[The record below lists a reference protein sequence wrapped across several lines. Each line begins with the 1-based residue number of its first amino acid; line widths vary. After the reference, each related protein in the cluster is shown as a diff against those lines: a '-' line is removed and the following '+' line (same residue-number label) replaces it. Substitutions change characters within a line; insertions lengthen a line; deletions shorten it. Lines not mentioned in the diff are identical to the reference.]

1 MAAVTSIVLGG
12 ACSGEDDRES
22 RPSST
27 LRIAVAFEPLSLD
40 PGLLPDVISA
50 NFALNM
56 MDPLVKLN
64 DELEPE
70 AALAQSW
77 EIRDEGKAVTFHLR
91 QDGRW
96 TNGDPVTAA
105 DYEYAWK
112 RVLDPELASE
122 TAFQLY
128 GIAGAREYNGCDPK
142 RQDCA
147 ALRDRVQVNAVDKT
161 TLEVRLTSSQ
171 PWFLAQSAAA
181 TFLPV
186 HRKTVEQFGEK
197 WTEPANIV
205 TNGPYRLTAWR
216 HGESL
221 RLAKWGKWRNAAT
234 VKIGRIDARVI
245 RDATTALLAFEA
257 KEIDACLENACIP
270 SDDVERLQAGDAYV
284 RVPGLGTL
292 YFGFNMKT
300 VPDLNLRRALAF
312 ALDRRSV
319 VENVTKRH
327 EEPATSFTPKGMPG
341 FETIAQDFLPQAAD
355 LAAARRYLAKV
366 SSSRRKLNLVYTTGL
381 HPAAGEIAVAVQ
393 AMWREIGIE
402 TTLRP
407 MEAQRFLEQV
417 GPPLHSSVDVWLVGW
432 IGDYVDDINFLEVWT
447 CPGRNSP
454 GSYCDAAYDAL
465 IERARS
471 TPDDAERHELYAQA
485 EEKLTGPSGRLPVS
499 PLFWST
505 FTTLRRSGIE
515 GWEPNLLDQYD
526 FTKVSISN
534 G

>member
-1 MAAVTSIVLGG
+1 MLGA

-27 LRIAVAFEPLSLD
+27 LRIAVSLEPLSLD
-40 PGLLPDVISA
+40 PGLVFDPISA

-56 MDPLVKLN
+56 MDPLVRLD

-70 AALAQSW
+70 AALAESW
-77 EIRDEGKAVTFHLR
+77 EISDEGKAVTFHLR

-105 DYEYAWK
+105 DFEYAWK

-122 TAFQLY
+122 SASQLY

-142 RQDCA
+142 QQDCA

-171 PWFLAQSAAA
+171 PWFLAQSATAP
-181 TFLPV
+181 FLPV
-186 HRKTVEQFGEK
+186 HRKTVEQFGDK

-205 TNGPYRLTAWR
+205 TNGPYRLTAWK

-221 RLAKWGKWRNAAT
+221 RLAKWAEWRNAAT

-257 KEIDACLENACIP
+257 KEIDACLEDACIP
-270 SDDVERLQAGDAYV
+270 SDDVERLRAGDAYV
-284 RVPGLGTL
+284 RVPGLVTR

-300 VPDLNLRRALAF
+300 VPDLNLRRALAL

-341 FETIAQDFLPQAAD
+341 FETIAQDFLPQTAD
-355 LAAARRYLAKV
+355 LPAARKYLANV
-366 SSSRRKLNLVYTTGL
+366 SPSRRKLNLVYTTAI

-407 MEAQRFLEQV
+407 MEAQRFLDQT
-417 GPPLHSSVDVWLVGW
+417 GPPLHSSVDVWLGGW
-432 IGDYVDDINFLEVWT
+432 VGDYVDDINFLEVWT

-485 EEKLTGPSGRLPVS
+485 EAKLTGPSGRLPVS

-526 FTKVSISN
+526 FTKVSIPKE
-534 G
+534 

>member
-1 MAAVTSIVLGG
+1 MAAVTWIVLGG

-22 RPSST
+22 RPGSI
-27 LRIAVAFEPLSLD
+27 LRVAVGAEPPSLD

-77 EIRDEGKAVTFHLR
+77 EISDKGKTVTFHLR

-112 RVLDPELASE
+112 RVLDPEFASGS
-122 TAFQLY
+122 AYQLY
-128 GIAGAREYNGCDPK
+128 GIAGAREYNGCDAK
-142 RQDCA
+142 QDDCA
-147 ALRDRVQVNAVDKT
+147 ALRDRVQVSAVDKT

-171 PWFLAQSAAA
+171 PWFIAQSAAA

-186 HRKTVEQFGEK
+186 HRKTVEQFGRK
-197 WTEPANIV
+197 WTEPTNIV

-216 HGESL
+216 HDESL
-221 RLAKWGKWRNAAT
+221 TLAKWADWRNAAM

-245 RDATTALLAFEA
+245 KDAVTALLAFEA

-270 SDDVERLQAGDAYV
+270 YADVERLRAGDAYV
-284 RVPGLGTL
+284 RVPGLSTK

-312 ALDRRSV
+312 ATDRRSL
-319 VENVTKRH
+319 VENVTKGD
-327 EEPATSFTPKGMPG
+327 EEPATSLTPKGMPG
-341 FETIAQDFLPQAAD
+341 FKTIAQDFLPQAAD
-355 LAAARRYLAKV
+355 LAAAREYLARA
-366 SSSRRKLNLVYTTGL
+366 SSSRRKLNLVYTNV
-381 HPAAGEIAVAVQ
+381 PSAAAEIAVAVQ
-393 AMWREIGIE
+393 AMWQKIGIE
-402 TTLRP
+402 TTLRR
-407 MEAQRFLEQV
+407 MNFQEFIELLS
-417 GPPLHSSVDVWLVGW
+417 PPLHSSVDVWMSGW
-432 IGDYVDDINFLEVWT
+432 VADYVDDINLLELWT
-447 CPGRNSP
+447 CEGADNPG
-454 GSYCDAAYDAL
+454 GYCDAAYDDL

-471 TPDDAERHELYAQA
+471 SPDQAERHELYAQA
-485 EEKLTGPSGRLPVS
+485 EAKLTGPSGSLPVI
-499 PLFWST
+499 PLYWST

-534 G
+534 R